1 MAKKR
6 SVSKGEGTPTRKK
19 PVEDDNEADKME
31 MVTGMTSF
39 REYNYSLM
47 RATEV
52 SVGQKWNEDRT
63 GEVTILRDKKGK
75 MVATWTGREDKVGK
89 DDQVMRVHEM
99 YAKKVQ
105 EAIDKVQK
113 ERIRHRRYSDESQ
126 MWLEGV
132 TNPRWTENE

>member
-1 MAKKR
+1 MT
-6 SVSKGEGTPTRKK
+6 GIPRKK
-19 PVEDDNEADKME
+19 AAENDEEADKMV

-39 REYNYSLM
+39 KEYNYSLM

-105 EAIDKVQK
+105 EAIDKVQE
-113 ERIRHRRYSDESQ
+113 ERNRHRRYSDESQ
-126 MWLEGV
+126 CGWKE
-132 TNPRWTENE
+132 